1 MPAKKSAE
9 SSSPPPKKKAAKSA
23 VVKSVNAK
31 SPDSLDDLAANP
43 NNPRKKWASDKER
56 QKFLQSL
63 QTFGDL
69 SGIVFNRTT
78 GQIVGGHKRVDEFKA
93 GHSELKITEKLS
105 APDKVGTVAYGHVI
119 MPDGT
124 RFAYREVAWPSSKES
139 AANLAANRWG
149 AEWELG
155 SVKDLLIDAK
165 AGGFDLDITGFDFK
179 EVESLMGD
187 LPTSTPK
194 PGANAGQGGGTD
206 SSTYVRRYEVV
217 ITCENEAAM
226 KKVYEDLTEEGYPCR
241 ALII

>member
-9 SSSPPPKKKAAKSA
+9 SSSPPSKKKATKSA
-23 VVKSVNAK
+23 SVKPVNAK
-31 SPDSLDDLAANP
+31 SPDSLDDLAPNP
-43 NNPRKKWASDKER
+43 KNPRKKWGSDKER

-69 SGIVFNRTT
+69 SGIVFNKTT

-93 GHSELKITEKLS
+93 GHSELKITEKLDK
-105 APDKVGTVAYGHVI
+105 PDKVGTVAYGHVV

-124 RFAYREVAWPSSKES
+124 RFAYREVAWPSAKES

-155 SVKDLLIDAK
+155 SVKDLLMDAK
-165 AGGFDLDITGFDFK
+165 AGGFDLDVTGFDFK

-187 LPTSTPK
+187 LPTTEAK
-194 PGANAGQGGGTD
+194 GASAGQGGGSETT
-206 SSTYVRRYEVV
+206 TYVRKYEVV
-217 ITCENEAAM
+217 ITCQDEAAM